1 MCYVM
6 FDIVVQMICNVK
18 WVMNARAHG
27 GQLVRICWVAAGI
40 APIVCLFVCRSGNRT
55 HCLFVCRSRNRA
67 PANVVCYD
75 LAPIV
80 CLFHLFSFVGNLSSC
95 YPLFGLLLLLL
106 KLIQLL
112 PVKKRDFFFIVRS
125 SVTLT

>member
-1 MCYVM
+1 M

-27 GQLVRICWVAAGI
+27 DQLLRICWVAAGI
-40 APIVCLFVCRSGNRT
+40 ALIVCLFVCRSGNR
-55 HCLFVCRSRNRA
+55 A
-67 PANVVCYD
+67 PANVVCYH

-95 YPLFGLLLLLL
+95 CPFFGLLLLLL

-112 PVKKRDFFFIVRS
+112 SVKKKIS
-125 SVTLT
+125 LLSGHP